1 VGIPE
6 PRSLGHGF
14 HAVSV
19 PLPFRSPAWVN
30 CYMIEG
36 ARLTLLDC
44 GVDWPEGL
52 EALENGLRHVGFQ
65 PEAIDRLI
73 VTHLHPDHVG
83 MAPRL
88 SERWNCEIIMHERSV
103 QRIPRYNDTA
113 AFAESMRVLARRH
126 GVPEQMG
133 PGFVDVSTRAPFM
146 PLMRDPDQVVA
157 DGDRIPLTD
166 SRWLDVLHTPGH
178 EASHICLRDSL
189 TGILFSGDHVLPR
202 ITPVI
207 MVDDEGTDV
216 LGLYLA
222 SLQRLIELEV
232 GLTYPAHGG
241 VVEHGARRAEQI
253 SLHHDRRLSGMLDV
267 VSVAPRT
274 AWDVMVESYRPN
286 LDSIE
291 QRLALR
297 ETVSH
302 LEHLCT
308 RNEVSSFPE
317 GDLWFYRR
325 FTE

>member
-30 CYMIEG
+30 CYLIEG
-36 ARLTLLDC
+36 TELTLLDC
-44 GVDWPEGL
+44 GVDWREGL
-52 EALENGLRHVGFQ
+52 EALESGLRQVGFQ
-65 PEAIDRLI
+65 PESIDRLI

-88 SERWNCEIIMHERSV
+88 SERWNCEIVMHERAV
-103 QRIPRYNDTA
+103 ERIPRYNDTA
-113 AFAESMRVLARRH
+113 AFAASIRGLARRH
-126 GVPEQMG
+126 GVPDTMR
-133 PGFVDVSTRAPFM
+133 PGFVDVATRAPFM
-146 PLMRDPDQVVA
+146 PLMRNPDQIVA
-157 DGDRIPLTD
+157 DGDRIPLSD

-216 LGLYLA
+216 LGEYLA
-222 SLQRLIELEV
+222 SLQRLIELDV

-267 VSVAPRT
+267 VSLAPHT
-274 AWDVMVESYRPN
+274 AWEVMLESYRPHLN
-286 LDSIE
+286 SIE

-302 LEHLCT
+302 LEHLRT
-308 RNEVSSFPE
+308 RNQVTSFPE
-317 GDLWFYRR
+317 GELWFYRR
-325 FTE
+325 SIP